1 MWIWVAR
8 FAFLIAGSVAQ
19 AQTANEG
26 TPELESCFEAAR
38 VADAICSKLPPEQR
52 VHCFAKARAVQLE
65 CLDRFLSEL
74 PAGSK
79 QTEKPSEAVQ
89 SARPANR
96 APADGRAERSAPEGS
111 APGDAV
117 GSVPADQALERPDH
131 EPRSAPGP
139 APSAKL
145 SSTTEEPRGA
155 AQSGTPTNK
164 DDKPVRDPDWVLSET
179 TSPVDYS
186 PLVTAVIHSTSD
198 AKDAPHSFTVRC
210 RARHTEVSLRTNGA
224 WDTSRG
230 SVFPVESQ
238 VDQRPVVRQQWSLSA
253 DGKMATYKDDA
264 VAFLQSLPEGATLKV
279 VVTPRENVRSEATF
293 RLAGLS
299 AVRQKV
305 AAACKWAPVT
315 ATSDR
320 R

>member
-1 MWIWVAR
+1 MWTWVAR

-19 AQTANEG
+19 AQTVTEG
-26 TPELESCFEAAR
+26 TPGLESCFEAAR
-38 VADAICSKLPPEQR
+38 IADAICSKQSPEQR
-52 VHCFAKARAVQLE
+52 VHCFAKARAIQLE
-65 CLDRFLSEL
+65 CLDRVLSEL

-79 QTEKPSEAVQ
+79 QTEKPSEA
-89 SARPANR
+89 ARSPPPANG
-96 APADGRAERSAPEGS
+96 APTDGRAERSAPKEP
-111 APGDAV
+111 APVDAV
-117 GSVPADQALERPDH
+117 GSVPADQALERPDP
-131 EPRSAPGP
+131 EPRSTPGP
-139 APSAKL
+139 TPSAKL
-145 SSTTEEPRGA
+145 SSTTEEPGAA
-155 AQSGTPTNK
+155 AQSGTPTNR
-164 DDKPVRDPDWVLSET
+164 DDRPVHDPDWVLSET

-210 RARHTEVSLRTNGA
+210 RARHTEVSLRTNGS
-224 WDTSRG
+224 WNTSRG

-253 DGKMATYKDDA
+253 DGRMATYKDDA

-279 VVTPRENVRSEATF
+279 VVTPRESVRSEATF

-299 AVRQKV
+299 AIKQKV